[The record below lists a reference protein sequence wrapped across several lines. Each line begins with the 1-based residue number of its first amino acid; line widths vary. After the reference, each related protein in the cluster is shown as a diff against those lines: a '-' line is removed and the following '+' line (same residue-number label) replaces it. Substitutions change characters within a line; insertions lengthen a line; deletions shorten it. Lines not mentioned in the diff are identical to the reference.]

1 MVVHQA
7 GLLTAQA
14 ATSSTRWD
22 AHHENPDAVCGRA
35 YCHHLS
41 PFSPLLPS
49 PVCFLKVATKTTTK
63 PKLRICEEKP
73 KKKTSSSEVKDQIR
87 V

>member
-1 MVVHQA
+1 
-7 GLLTAQA
+7 
-14 ATSSTRWD
+14 
-22 AHHENPDAVCGRA
+22 VCGRA